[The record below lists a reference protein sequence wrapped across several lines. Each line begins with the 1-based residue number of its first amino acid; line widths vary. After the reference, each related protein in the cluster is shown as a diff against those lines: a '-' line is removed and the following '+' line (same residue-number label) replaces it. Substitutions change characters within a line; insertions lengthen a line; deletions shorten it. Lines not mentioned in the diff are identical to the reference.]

1 MTEILVIEDDDVMRL
16 VVTRTL
22 ERYGYVVTAVRSG
35 DEALQALEE
44 SPDRFDLVVLDL
56 MLGPVSGWDVLE
68 EMNRAGLRDHAKVVV
83 LSALQSEDD
92 FLKGWQ
98 LGVDD
103 YVTKPFDPDRFVL
116 AVQEVLLS
124 PKEELRRKRLEEL
137 QKAELLHLVDSAF
150 GEEA

>member
-35 DEALQALEE
+35 DEAMRCLEE
-44 SPDRFDLVVLDL
+44 DTGRFELVVLDL

-68 EMNRAGLRDHAKVVV
+68 AMNRDGLRDNTKVVV
-83 LSALQSEDD
+83 LSALQSEEH
-92 FLKGWQ
+92 FVKGWT

-103 YVTKPFDPDRFVL
+103 YFTKPFDPDMFVL
-116 AVQEVLLS
+116 SVQEVLLS